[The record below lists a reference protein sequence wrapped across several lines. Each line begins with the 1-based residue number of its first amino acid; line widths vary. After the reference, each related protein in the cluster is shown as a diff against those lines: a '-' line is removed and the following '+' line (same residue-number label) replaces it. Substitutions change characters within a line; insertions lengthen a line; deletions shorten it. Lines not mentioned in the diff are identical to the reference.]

1 MVERQDGAR
10 AIAGVKFI
18 FLGEFAGMT
27 DGVGG
32 GRRRDPARLAA
43 AAVLLLAV
51 ATVALVAVSR
61 IGRGA
66 EWGVGLGAVEM
77 RQRIYVPK
85 NIPGITNMVGA
96 GPFWGSSG

>member
-1 MVERQDGAR
+1 VGERLDGER
-10 AIAGVKFI
+10 AIAGVKSI

-32 GRRRDPARLAA
+32 GRRRGLA
-43 AAVLLLAV
+43 AAVLLLAG
-51 ATVALVAVSR
+51 ATVALFAVSR
-61 IGRGA
+61 GRGA
-66 EWGVGLGAVEM
+66 EGGGGLGPVEM

-96 GPFWGSSG
+96 GPFWGSGG

>member
-10 AIAGVKFI
+10 AIAGVKSI

-32 GRRRDPARLAA
+32 GQRWGPARIAA
-43 AAVLLLAV
+43 AVVLLLAGAIV
-51 ATVALVAVSR
+51 AAVSR
-61 IGRGA
+61 NGGED
-66 EWGVGLGAVEM
+66 EWGGLGAVEM